1 MRYRL
6 IATDMDGTLLR
17 NDKSISETSLAAIR
31 ELMAAGGYF
40 VISSGRPYPA
50 LEDYLS
56 CLKPNAPLIT
66 YNGAKI
72 VEPEDGRVLF
82 EENMAAEDIVSL
94 IANGDRRGHT
104 VVIWSQDV
112 LYGNMLD
119 RRMKEY
125 VNHTRI
131 VPQLKPSDEELISR
145 GVTKIL
151 FADRK
156 DRINRSL
163 DETPTWGLKDCNY
176 AKSTPEYLEY
186 FSSKVSKA
194 YALEQISKLLSVP
207 REEIIAIGDGYND
220 LEMIRWAGLGVAM
233 DNAPD
238 EVKRAADY
246 TTLSNMDDGVAQ
258 VIRKFMLC

>member
-1 MRYRL
+1 MKYRL

-17 NDKSISETSLAAIR
+17 DDKSISSTNLAAIR
-31 ELMAAGGYF
+31 DLMAAGGYF

-56 CLKPNAPLIT
+56 SLNPNAPLIT

-72 VEPEDGRVLF
+72 VEPDSGKVLF
-82 EENMAAEDIVSL
+82 EENMCPEDIVSVM
-94 IANGDRRGHT
+94 ANGDRRGHT

-119 RRMKEY
+119 SRMKEY

-131 VPQLKPSDEELISR
+131 VPQLKPSDDELVKR

-156 DRINRSL
+156 DRISRSE
-163 DETPTWGLKDCNY
+163 DEVPGWGLTGSSY
-176 AKSTPEYLEY
+176 ARSTPLYLEF

-194 YALEQISKLLSVP
+194 SALERIGKLLKVSP
-207 REEIIAIGDGYND
+207 EEMIAIGDGFND
-220 LEMIRWAGLGVAM
+220 LEMIDYAGLGVAM
-233 DNAPD
+233 GNAPGK
-238 EVKRAADY
+238 VKEAADY
-246 TTLSNMDDGVAQ
+246 IAATNMEDGVAE
-258 VIRKFMLC
+258 VIRKFML